1 MNTKEIELIL
11 DGKSSKSAAGQI
23 WSVTKFL
30 TSVIWFGTKFTVK
43 NAPAALGMAWEI
55 KKEISNE
62 IANEIQNAK
71 KAHKEQKLEEEL
83 QMLKAQK
90 EIGKIFFNSLPSNNP
105 TSAKV

>member
-1 MNTKEIELIL
+1 MNTKKIELIL

-55 KKEISNE
+55 KKKISNE
-62 IANEIQNAK
+62 IAKEIQSAK

-90 EIGKIFFNSLPSNNP
+90 KISQTFFNSLPSND
-105 TSAKV
+105 SIDAKV